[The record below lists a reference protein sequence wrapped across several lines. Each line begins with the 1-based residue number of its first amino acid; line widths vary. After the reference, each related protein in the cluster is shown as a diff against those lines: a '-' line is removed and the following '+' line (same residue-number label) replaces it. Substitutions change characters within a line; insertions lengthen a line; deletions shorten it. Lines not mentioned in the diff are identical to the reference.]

1 LYLQF
6 IAQLNFLHYRHRVF
20 IVKSLERIA
29 VARPTR
35 QHDMV
40 LKIARLRYEDRLAQN
55 EIATLLGIST
65 ATVSRCLALA
75 LDSGLVEVRIAAHSL
90 RNRALEEQMTRKF
103 GLTTAVIVDGQET
116 HSETRHVLA
125 QAVARVIESLIGEGD
140 VIGVSDGDTTAA
152 IAFSARKLR
161 LKNVDILPLVGGVG
175 RTEEASHS
183 SQVCRSLA
191 QALGGRAWQLPVPA
205 LVDSLETATTLVEL
219 AHVRDTFALMD
230 RLSMAIFGI
239 GAMSERATVFRHGVL
254 GPEYMQA
261 IRNSGAV
268 GSICARFFSSRG
280 EPIATAFDARTLS
293 LRLDQLLKT
302 PCRIGVAVGA
312 DKAAPVH
319 AALTGGLVSV
329 LGLDTA
335 TAKLV
340 LDM

>member
-1 LYLQF
+1 
-6 IAQLNFLHYRHRVF
+6 LNLLHYKDF
-20 IVKSLERIA
+20 KLLVKALEKAQRQELM
-29 VARPTR
+29 ARPIR
-35 QHDMV
+35 QQDMI

-55 EIATLLGIST
+55 EISTLLGVST

-75 LDSGLVEVRIAAHSL
+75 LDTGLVEVRIAAHTL
-90 RNRALEEQMTRKF
+90 RNRALEEQIIRKF
-103 GLTTAVIVDGQET
+103 GLTTAVIVDDQET
-116 HSETRHVLA
+116 MAETRRVLA
-125 QAVARVIESLIGEGD
+125 QTVARVIESLIGEGD

-152 IAFSARKLR
+152 IAFSARKVR
-161 LKNVDILPLVGGVG
+161 LKNFDILPLVGGVG

-183 SQVCRSLA
+183 SEVCRSLA

-205 LVDSLETATTLVEL
+205 LVDSVETATTLVEL

-254 GPEYMQA
+254 GPQYMQD
-261 IRNSGAV
+261 IKNSGAV
-268 GSICARFFSSRG
+268 GSICARFFGSDG
-280 EPIATAFDARTLS
+280 EAISTGFDARILS

-312 DKAAPVH
+312 DKAACVH
-319 AALTGGLVSV
+319 AALKGKLVTV
-329 LGLDTA
+329 LGLDAA
-335 TAKLV
+335 TARLV